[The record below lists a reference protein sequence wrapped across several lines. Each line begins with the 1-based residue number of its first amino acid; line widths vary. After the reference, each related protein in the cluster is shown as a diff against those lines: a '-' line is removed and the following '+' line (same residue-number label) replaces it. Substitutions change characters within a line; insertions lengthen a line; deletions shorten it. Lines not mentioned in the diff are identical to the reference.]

1 MTASVRVETESCEL
15 FLGAADMPSQ
25 PSASRANWQPTP
37 LFTGLILALKRDM
50 RLAELEP
57 CAPDRINLDR
67 KRLLIFIV
75 AYNAQTTIEKV
86 LTRIPA
92 SLHSDNVEVL
102 IIDDSSQDDTFVNGL
117 RYQQRSSA
125 FKITVL
131 KTPENQGYGGNQKL
145 GYRYAIDNG
154 FDIVALVHGDGQ
166 YAPEK
171 LPELIQPFL
180 NDGADAVFGSR
191 MIDKKAARQ
200 GGMPAYKWIGN
211 QILTAFQNRMLGTA
225 LSEFHSGYR
234 LYSTA
239 ALAQVPFEKNTN
251 DFHFDTEIILQF
263 VLRKLRIAELPI
275 PTYYGD
281 EICHVNGLKY
291 AWDVFKTMLRARF
304 HEMNLLF
311 DRKFDVLPPEEN
323 YDLKLGYPS
332 SHEAA
337 IGAARPG
344 SRLLDIGCGQGY
356 VARELAAKGCK
367 VTGMDQ
373 YIPAAS
379 PGTAGIDFIRWNLD
393 RAEFPVN
400 VSAFDQI
407 MMLDIIEH
415 LKQPE
420 KFMDELRF
428 AAVCKRPEVIITT
441 ANIGFFVTRLMLFFG
456 QFNYGRKGILDAT
469 HTRLFTFRS
478 LKALLDQSGYN
489 ILEVRGIPAP
499 FPKAIGNNPVS
510 RLFLRV
516 NQALIAV
523 SKGFFSYQIF
533 VRAVAKPTVHNL
545 LGETIQASGRL
556 RDSVLKI
563 AC

>member
-1 MTASVRVETESCEL
+1 M
-15 FLGAADMPSQ
+15 D
-25 PSASRANWQPTP
+25 
-37 LFTGLILALKRDM
+37 
-50 RLAELEP
+50 LAELEP
-57 CAPDRINLDR
+57 ARVNLGR

-75 AYNAQTTIEKV
+75 AYNAQTTIGKV
-86 LTRIPA
+86 LSRIPR
-92 SLHSDNVEVL
+92 SLRGDNVEVL
-102 IIDDSSQDDTFVNGL
+102 IIDDSSQDDTFGSGL
-117 RYQQRSSA
+117 RYQQRDSA

-131 KTPENQGYGGNQKL
+131 RTPENQGYGGNQKL

-171 LPELIQPFL
+171 LPDLLAPLI
-180 NDGADAVFGSR
+180 NDEADAVFGSR
-191 MIDKKAARQ
+191 MIDKKAARE
-200 GGMPAYKWIGN
+200 GGMPVYKWIGN
-211 QILTAFQNRMLGTA
+211 QILTAFQNRMLRTD

-239 ALAQVPFEKNTN
+239 ALAQLPFEKNTD
-251 DFHFDTEIILQF
+251 DFHFDTEIIVQL
-263 VLRKLRIAELPI
+263 VMKKLRIAELPI

-291 AWDVFKTMLRARF
+291 ARDVFKTMLKARC

-311 DRKFDVLPPEEN
+311 DRKFDVVPPEEN

-332 SHEAA
+332 SHTAA
-337 IGAARPG
+337 IDAARPG
-344 SRLLDIGCGQGY
+344 NRLLDIGCGQGY
-356 VARELAAKGCK
+356 VARELAAKGCH

-373 YIPAAS
+373 YIPGAS
-379 PGTAGIDFIRWNLD
+379 EENAGIDFIRWNLD
-393 RAEFPVN
+393 RPEFPVN
-400 VSAFDQI
+400 VSRFDQI

-415 LKQPE
+415 LKEPE

-428 AAVCKRPEVIITT
+428 AAECKRPEVVITT

-478 LKALLDQSGYN
+478 LKALLEQSGYN
-489 ILEVRGIPAP
+489 ILEVRGLPAP
-499 FPKAIGNNPVS
+499 FPKAIGNNFLS
-510 RLFLRV
+510 RFFLRC
-516 NQALIAV
+516 NESLIRL
-523 SKGFFSYQIF
+523 SRGFFSYQIF
-533 VRAVAKPTVHNL
+533 LRAVAKPTVHNL
-545 LGETIQASGRL
+545 LGETIQSSDRFRESL
-556 RDSVLKI
+556 LKI

>member
-1 MTASVRVETESCEL
+1 
-15 FLGAADMPSQ
+15 
-25 PSASRANWQPTP
+25 
-37 LFTGLILALKRDM
+37 M

-57 CAPDRINLDR
+57 AAPDRINLGR
-67 KRLLIFIV
+67 KRLLIFVV

-86 LTRIPA
+86 LSRIPR
-92 SLHSDNVEVL
+92 SLRGDNVEVL
-102 IIDDSSQDDTFVNGL
+102 IIDDSSQDDTFGNGL
-117 RYQQRSSA
+117 RYQQRDSA

-131 KTPENQGYGGNQKL
+131 RTPENQGYGGNQKL

-154 FDIVALVHGDGQ
+154 FDIVALIHGDGQ
-166 YAPEK
+166 YAPEQ
-171 LPELIQPFL
+171 LPALLAPLL
-180 NDGADAVFGSR
+180 NEEADAVFGSR

-211 QILTAFQNRMLGTA
+211 QILTAFQNRMLRTA

-239 ALAQVPFEKNTN
+239 ALAQIPFEKNTN
-251 DFHFDTEIILQF
+251 DFHFDTEIIVQL
-263 VLRKLRIAELPI
+263 VMKKLRIAELPI

-281 EICHVNGLKY
+281 EICHVNGMKY

-323 YDLKLGYPS
+323 YDLKLGYAS
-332 SHEAA
+332 SHTAAIEAA
-337 IGAARPG
+337 KPG
-344 SRLLDIGCGQGY
+344 HRVLDVGCGQGY
-356 VARELAAKGCK
+356 VARELAAKGCQ

-373 YIPAAS
+373 YVPEAT
-379 PGTAGIDFIRWNLD
+379 PENAGIDFIRWNLD
-393 RAEFPVN
+393 RPEFPVN
-400 VSAFDQI
+400 VSGFDQI

-420 KFMDELRF
+420 QFMDELRF
-428 AAVCKRPEVIITT
+428 AAVCKRPEVVITT

-478 LKALLDQSGYN
+478 LKALLEQSGYN

-499 FPKAIGNNPVS
+499 FPKAIGNNFAS
-510 RLFLRV
+510 RFFLRC
-516 NQALIAV
+516 NQALISL

-545 LGETIQASGRL
+545 LGETIESSDRL
-556 RDSVLKI
+556 RESVLKI